1 MPRTM
6 PRRLNPLRLTGFA
19 LGALALFGASS
30 LALADKVGTA
40 AAVQPDAFTN
50 GTEMKIGNSIFFNQ
64 RINTT
69 GSGLVQVLLVDG
81 STFTVGPGSDLVID
95 KFVYD
100 PAKNTGQVVATLGK
114 GVLRFVGGKISKNE
128 GGVTVNT
135 PTGALAIRGGMFQG
149 KVDSHG
155 SVFSFLFGVEMKFT
169 GPGGD
174 VHRVYQPGYTLDFTG
189 GVPTVRPTLPADT
202 AFFMKAL
209 SGGGQVV
216 TGGNNI
222 KNKDSPAPPA
232 GNTSKPNTSEIT
244 QDGSAD
250 VVQSNLQ
257 NQQNQPNPPPPQTP
271 PPPPPQAFNGYAA
284 GVDTQTT
291 TGGIEQHPVGILSS
305 NSPQDVGIS
314 FNADQSTLSA
324 SFNLHV
330 VNESG
335 GGGALINF
343 GSTGDPNS
351 LSADKTAITVLNGD
365 AAWGKN
371 RLNYGTA
378 QLVVS
383 SAAFCEQC
391 DFLKWGAW
399 TGHFNFQDKGTIDGI
414 TTTHT
419 KDVRVDGY
427 WIAGDVVN
435 DTVGDLPSGGSA
447 SYAGHAIGTVANGLS
462 GTMVTYVATG
472 KMDMSWDF
480 GTRKGQFDI
489 THFDASVTPQGL
501 SFHSDMS
508 MPGVLNNGSPNQF
521 TGDLSGALPSNPG
534 GCSTCLTPISGG
546 VNGSFVGATTLPN
559 SLPGNPQGVIGN
571 WNIGNGNSDNH
582 FTYGATGIF
591 AGKVH

>member
-6 PRRLNPLRLTGFA
+6 PRRLTPLRLTGFA
-19 LGALALFGASS
+19 IGALALLGTPS

-69 GSGLVQVLLVDG
+69 GKGLVQVLLVDG
-81 STFTVGPGSDLVID
+81 STFTVGPGSDLVIN

-114 GVLRFVGGKISKNE
+114 GVLRFVGGKISKND

-149 KVDSHG
+149 KVDGHG
-155 SVFSFLFGVEMKFT
+155 SLFSFLFGVEMKFT

-216 TGGNNI
+216 VGGNHI
-222 KNKDSPAPPA
+222 DNKEGPAQA
-232 GNTSKPNTSEIT
+232 VHNTVKVNVSEIT

-250 VVQSNLQ
+250 VVQTNLQ

-271 PPPPPQAFNGYAA
+271 PPPPPQAGYAA

-291 TGGIEQHPVGILSS
+291 DGGTDQHPVGILSS

-330 VNESG
+330 VRESG

-351 LSADKTAITVLNGD
+351 LSADTTAITVLNGD
-365 AAWGKN
+365 AASGKN
-371 RLNYGTA
+371 RLNYGTG

-383 SAAFCEQC
+383 SAAFCAQC
-391 DFLKWGAW
+391 DFLKWGKW
-399 TGHFNFQDKGTIDGI
+399 TGHFNFQDTGTIDGR

-419 KDVRVDGY
+419 KDVQVNGY
-427 WIAGDVVN
+427 WVAGDVVN
-435 DTVGDLPSGGSA
+435 DTVGALPISGTA
-447 SYAGHAIGTVANGLS
+447 SYAGNAIGTVANGLN
-462 GTMVTYVATG
+462 GAIVTYVATG
-472 KMDMSWDF
+472 NMGMSWSF
-480 GTRKGQFDI
+480 GTRTGQLDI
-489 THFDASVTPQGL
+489 THFDTSVAPDGLHFQGA
-501 SFHSDMS
+501 MS
-508 MPGVLNNGSPNQF
+508 MPGVVNGQIVATNLPNQF
-521 TGDLSGALPSNPG
+521 TGGLSGIGTPSNIG
-534 GCSTCLTPISGG
+534 VLSGNA
-546 VNGSFVGATTLPN
+546 NGSFVGATQLLT